1 MRKFMAWHRSLRQ
14 LPAALL
20 LLGSFAGTPAALASG
35 ETVPLS
41 AVSVPPGATMTI
53 TFEVDVDSPLN
64 FCATAVSNQGS
75 ISGTNFLS
83 FLTDDPDVGGAS
95 NPTVTLLD
103 AVDLAIT
110 KTDGVATEV
119 PGTSVTYTIVA
130 SNAGPAGALGA
141 TVADTFPAAIT
152 GVTWTCAGAGGG
164 TCTAAGSGNISDL
177 VNLPAGGSVT
187 YTATGTIQPGAT
199 GTLSN
204 TATVTKAASQL
215 ECNFANNS
223 ATDTDTLTPQVDLS
237 ITKTDFQTSINA
249 GSATSYTIVVSN
261 SGPSDAVGATVA
273 DTFPAALT
281 GASWTCSASLGSS
294 CAAGPTAGNINDSV
308 TVLAGGSLTYTVG
321 ATVSGTFSG
330 ALSNTATVTAPGGTT
345 DTNGGNNS
353 ATDTTTVNPVADLSI
368 TKTDGVTTAVPGQ
381 SVTYT
386 ITASNAGPATAT
398 GATVADTFPATLTCT
413 WTCVGAGGGTCSA
426 AGSGNINDSVNLPA
440 GGSVTYTASCT
451 ISAAATGSLANTA
464 TISGGG
470 VSDTVPGNNSATD
483 TDTLNP
489 QTDVSITKTDGST
502 TEVPGTPV
510 TYTIVASNAGPS
522 VATGVTVADT
532 FPGIL
537 SGCSWTSVAAGGATG
552 NTAGPVAGNISNS
565 GITLPSGA
573 SVTYTATCNVAA
585 NATGSLANTAT
596 ITAATTDPT
605 SGNNSATDTDTLT
618 PQTDL
623 SVTKT
628 DGAVSEVPGTPVTY
642 TIVASNA
649 GPSTA
654 TGVSVSDTFPGILS
668 GCSWTSV
675 AAGGATGNAAGPVSG
690 NIAESGMTFPVTA
703 SVTYTATCDIAANA
717 TGSLANTATVASAT
731 TDPTP
736 GNNSATDTDTL
747 TAQFDLAITKTD
759 GQTSI
764 NAGSATTYT
773 IVVSN
778 SGPSTATA
786 ATVADTFPADL
797 LSPTWTCVAS
807 PGSSCT
813 AGPVAGNLN
822 DTATVAAAGNVTYTV
837 NATVNG
843 TASGTLSNTAT
854 VTLAGDPNG
863 GNNSATDTTTVNPV
877 ADLSITKTD
886 GATTAVPGMTVTY
899 TIVAANA
906 GPATATAASVTD
918 TFPAACASVNWTCV
932 PTGVGASCTAGPVA
946 GNIADGATLP
956 AGTSATY
963 TAVCTLADTA
973 SGSLVNTAS
982 IGGGSVSDT
991 NPAND
996 SASDTDTILPLDYGD
1011 APGSAQ
1017 GSPWAYPTLVADN
1030 GARHGVNGPGALHMG
1045 ALLDTEADGQPTLAA
1060 DGDDQVS
1067 VPNVDDEDGV
1077 TLPATLDA
1085 CGTAN
1090 VAVNASAVAKLDA
1103 FVDWNRNGSFAD
1115 AGEKIFDN
1123 QALAAG
1129 ANVLPFNVPCT
1140 ATPTTFTFARFRL
1153 STVGGLASDGVAADG
1168 EVEDYTVGVR
1178 GLDFGDAPAAYPTLL
1193 AGNGARHIVVPGSL
1207 QLGALVDT
1215 EADGQ
1220 PTGGA
1225 NGDDLATSD
1234 DEDGVAFTSPLIRG
1248 QNASVTVTASAPGVL
1263 NAWLDFNGDSNWT
1276 TTGDAI
1282 FVNLALAAGANNLTF
1297 PVPATATTNLNTVA
1311 RFRFATVGGLS
1322 FTGLANDGEVE
1333 DHAIATAAEADV
1345 AITKTDSVA
1354 TEVPGTTVTYTIV
1367 ASNNGPDTASG
1378 VTVADTFPGTLSGC
1392 STTSVAAGGATGN
1405 DAGPVA
1411 GNLSDS
1417 GIDLPVG
1424 GTVTYTATC
1433 TIAASATGSLANT
1446 ATITSAT
1453 GDPVSG
1459 NNSATDTDTL
1469 TPQTDLAV
1477 TKTDGAA
1484 TEVPGTP
1491 VTYTIVVTNAG
1502 PSDAVAANV
1511 ADTFPAIV
1519 SGVSWT
1525 CVGASG
1531 GICPANGSGNLNASV
1546 TLPAAGG
1553 ATVTFTATGNISAAA
1568 TGTLSNT
1575 ATVAAG
1581 AGATDPVAGN
1591 NSATD
1596 TDTLNVES
1604 DLAITKTDGAA
1615 SEVPGTP
1622 VTYTIT
1628 ASNAGPSNNLG
1639 ATVADTF
1646 PAIVSGVTWTCSGA
1660 GGGTCP
1666 AAGAGDLN
1674 ASVNL
1679 PSGGSVTFT
1688 ATGNIA
1694 SSATGSLANT
1704 ATVGAA
1710 GGTTDPNLANNS
1722 ATDTD
1727 TLEPSAD
1734 IQIVKDDSADPPP
1747 AGDDLIY
1754 TLTVTN
1760 LGPSDATGVAVSDPL
1775 PAEVTYVSD
1784 DCGGTNTPPWGWT
1797 IGNLAAGASEVCNI
1811 TVSINPAPPT
1821 SISNTASVA
1830 STTPDPASG
1839 NDSDTEI
1846 TTLDAVPPQVTI
1858 VNSVADTGDGS
1869 LAECETANVTISSLR
1884 LTFDEAMQNPPGDT
1898 DPDDVT
1904 NPANYLVVSAGADFD
1919 FATTACGGAAGDD
1932 IALAVASV
1940 AYDNGTDTA
1949 TLALA
1954 AALPAAQIRLF
1965 ACDALTDLAGNALD
1979 GDADT
1984 TAGGDFRRAF
1994 RSDPG
1999 NVFANGHFDCDGD
2012 LWNAVAATPAEVS
2025 WTGAEDADDADD
2037 SGAMHF
2043 TNLAPGS
2050 DTSFRL
2056 WQCYDIPAD
2065 QLFDVSVRVRL
2076 AAAPGEFI
2084 GFVRRCEFFNSP
2096 GCLGSLGSQTAALA
2110 LQDTAGA
2117 WLTVGAQLARPVGAV
2132 AARCDFSFE
2141 TPTAESFDGWLD
2153 ATRFA
2158 GTGGLFSDGFESG
2171 DTSAWSAAVP

>member
-1 MRKFMAWHRSLRQ
+1 MAWHRSLRQ

-20 LLGSFAGTPAALASG
+20 LLGSVVPSPAALASG
-35 ETVPLS
+35 ESVPLN

-110 KTDGVATEV
+110 KTDGSATEV
-119 PGTSVTYTIVA
+119 PGTPVTYTIAVT
-130 SNAGPAGALGA
+130 NAGPVGAVGA
-141 TVADTFPAAIT
+141 NVADTFPAFLT
-152 GVTWTCAGAGGG
+152 GVTWTCAGAAGG
-164 TCTAAGSGNISDL
+164 TCTAAGAGDINDL
-177 VNLPAGGSVT
+177 VNVPVGGSVT
-187 YTATGTIQPGAT
+187 YTVSATVSAAAT
-199 GTLSN
+199 GTLVN
-204 TATVTKAASQL
+204 TATVTKSAAQL

-237 ITKTDFQTSINA
+237 VTKSDGQTSINA
-249 GSATSYTIVVSN
+249 GSPTTYTIQVGN
-261 SGPSDAVGATVA
+261 SGPSHAVGATVT
-273 DTFPAALT
+273 DNFPADLT
-281 GASWTCSASLGSS
+281 GATWTCSATGGSS
-294 CAAGPTAGNINDSV
+294 CAAGPVAGNISDSV
-308 TVLAGGSLTYTVG
+308 TVLAGGTLTYTVS
-321 ATVSGTFSG
+321 ATVSGSFSG
-330 ALSNTATVTAPGGTT
+330 VLSNTATVAAAGGTT
-345 DTNGGNNS
+345 DTNSGNNS
-353 ATDTTTVNPVADLSI
+353 ATDTTTVVPVADLSI

-413 WTCVGAGGGTCSA
+413 WTCVGAGGGTCTA
-426 AGSGNINDSVNLPA
+426 AGAGNIGDSVNLPA

-451 ISAAATGSLANTA
+451 IAAAATGSLTNTA

-470 VSDTVPGNNSATD
+470 VSDTVPANNSATD

-489 QTDVSITKTDGST
+489 QTDVSITKTDGSP

-510 TYTIVASNAGPS
+510 TYTIVAANAGPS

-532 FPGIL
+532 FPGTL
-537 SGCSWTSVAAGGATG
+537 SGCSWTSLAAGGATG
-552 NTAGPVAGNISNS
+552 NTVGPVAGDISNG
-565 GITLPSGA
+565 GITLPPAS
-573 SVTYTATCNVAA
+573 SVTYTATCNIAA

-596 ITAATTDPT
+596 IGAATTDPAP
-605 SGNNSATDTDTLT
+605 GNNSATDTNTLT

-628 DGAVSEVPGTPVTY
+628 DGAASEVPGTPVTY

-654 TGVSVSDTFPGILS
+654 TGVSVNDTFAGILS
-668 GCSWTSV
+668 ACNWTSV
-675 AAGGATGNAAGPVSG
+675 AAGGATGNTAGPVAG
-690 NIAESGMTFPVTA
+690 NIAEIAMTFPVSA

-717 TGSLANTATVASAT
+717 TGTLANTATVASAT
-731 TDPTP
+731 TDPSA

-747 TAQFDLAITKTD
+747 TVQFDLAITKTD

-773 IVVSN
+773 IAVAN
-778 SGPSTATA
+778 SGPSTATG

-797 LSPTWTCVAS
+797 VGPVWTCAAS
-807 PGSSCT
+807 PGSSCA

-822 DTATVAAAGNVTYTV
+822 DSATVAAGGNVTYTV
-837 NATVNG
+837 NATVSG

-854 VTLAGDPNG
+854 VTLAGDSNG

-886 GATTAVPGMTVTY
+886 GVTTAVPGMTVTY

-918 TFPAACASVNWTCV
+918 TFPAACASVSWTCV
-932 PTGVGASCTAGPVA
+932 PTGAGASCTAGPVA

-973 SGSLVNTAS
+973 SGSLVNTAT

-991 NPAND
+991 NPGND
-996 SASDTDTILPLDYGD
+996 SATDTDTILPLDYGD

-1045 ALLDTEADGQPTLAA
+1045 VQLDTEADGQPTLAA
-1060 DGDDQVS
+1060 DGDDQIS

-1085 CGTAN
+1085 CGSAN

-1129 ANVLPFNVPCT
+1129 ANVLPFSVPCT
-1140 ATPTTFTFARFRL
+1140 ATPTTLTFARFRV
-1153 STVGGLASDGVAADG
+1153 STAGSLPSTGVAADG
-1168 EVEDYTVGVR
+1168 EVEDYAVAVR
-1178 GLDFGDAPAAYPTLL
+1178 GLDFGDAPIVYPTLL
-1193 AGNGARHIVVPGSL
+1193 AGNGARHIVVPGAL
-1207 QLGALVDT
+1207 LLGATVDT

-1220 PTGGA
+1220 PTAGA

-1263 NAWLDFNGDSNWT
+1263 NAWLDFNGDGNWT
-1276 TTGDAI
+1276 TAGDAI
-1282 FVNLALAAGANNLTF
+1282 FVNVALLAGANNLSF

-1311 RFRFATVGGLS
+1311 RFRLATAGGLS

-1333 DHAIATAAEADV
+1333 DHAVATAAEADV
-1345 AITKTDSVA
+1345 AITKTDSAA

-1378 VTVADTFPGTLSGC
+1378 VTVADTFSGVLSGC

-1411 GNLSDS
+1411 GSLSDG

-1446 ATITSAT
+1446 ATIASAT
-1453 GDPVSG
+1453 GDPVSA
-1459 NNSATDTDTL
+1459 NNSATDTDSL
-1469 TPQTDLAV
+1469 TPQTDLAI
-1477 TKTDGAA
+1477 TKTDGAT

-1491 VTYTIVVTNAG
+1491 VSYSIVVTNAG
-1502 PSDAVAANV
+1502 PSDAVAATV
-1511 ADTFPAIV
+1511 TDTFPATIT
-1519 SGVSWT
+1519 GVNWT
-1525 CVGASG
+1525 CVGANG
-1531 GICPANGSGNLNASV
+1531 GTCPAAGSGNINTLV
-1546 TLPAAGG
+1546 GLPAAGS
-1553 ATVTFTATGNISAAA
+1553 ATVTFTATGTIAASA
-1568 TGTLSNT
+1568 TGTLVNT

-1581 AGATDPVAGN
+1581 AGATDPVPGN

-1604 DLAITKTDGAA
+1604 DLAITKTDGSAT
-1615 SEVPGTP
+1615 EVPGTA

-1628 ASNAGPSNNLG
+1628 ASNAGPSNNPG

-1646 PAIVSGVTWTCSGA
+1646 PASVSGVNWTCVGT

-1666 AAGAGDLN
+1666 AAGSGNLN

-1679 PSGGSVTFT
+1679 PAGGSVTFT
-1688 ATGNIA
+1688 ATGTIA
-1694 SSATGSLANT
+1694 SSATGTLANT
-1704 ATVGAA
+1704 ATVAAA
-1710 GGTTDPNLANNS
+1710 GGTTDPTPGNDS

-1727 TLEPSAD
+1727 SLVPSAD
-1734 IQIVKDDSADPPP
+1734 IQITKDDSADPPP
-1747 AGDDLIY
+1747 AGQDLIY

-1775 PAEVTYVSD
+1775 PSEVTYISD
-1784 DCGGTNTPPWGWT
+1784 DCGGSNTPPWAWT
-1797 IGNLAAGASEVCNI
+1797 IGSVAAGASEVCNI
-1811 TVSINPAPPT
+1811 TVSINPAPPI
-1821 SISNTASVA
+1821 SISNTATVT
-1830 STTPDPASG
+1830 STTADPNSA
-1839 NDSDTEI
+1839 NDSDTEL
-1846 TTLDAVPPQVTI
+1846 TQLDAVPPQVTN
-1858 VNSVADTGDGS
+1858 VDSVTATGDGS
-1869 LAECETANVTISSLR
+1869 LTECETANVTITSL
-1884 LTFDEAMQNPPGDT
+1884 LVTFDEAMQDPPGDV

-1904 NPANYLVVSAGADFD
+1904 NPANYLLVTPGPDFD
-1919 FATTACGGAAGDD
+1919 FQTTACGGAAGDD
-1932 IALAVASV
+1932 VAIAVSSV
-1940 AYDNGTDTA
+1940 VYNGGTETA

-1954 AALPAAQIRLF
+1954 AALPSAQVRLF
-1965 ACDALTDLAGNALD
+1965 ACDTLTDLAGNLLD

-1999 NVFANGHFDCDGD
+1999 NVFANGHFDCDAS
-2012 LWNAVAATPAEVS
+2012 LWNAVAPNPAEIT
-2025 WTGAEDADDADD
+2025 WTGADDADDADD
-2037 SGAMHF
+2037 SGSVHF
-2043 TNLAPGS
+2043 TNLAPGT

-2065 QLFDVSVRVRL
+2065 ALFDVSARVRL
-2076 AAAPGEFI
+2076 QAAPGDFI
-2084 GFVRRCEFFNSP
+2084 GFVRRCEFFSAP
-2096 GCLGSLGSQTAALA
+2096 ACTGSLGVQTAALA
-2110 LQDTAGA
+2110 LQDTAGG
-2117 WLTVGAQLARPVGAV
+2117 WLTLGAQLARPAGAV

-2141 TPTAESFDGWLD
+2141 TPTAESFDAWLD
-2153 ATRFA
+2153 ATLFQ
-2158 GTGGLFSDGFESG
+2158 GTGGLFADGFESG
-2171 DTSAWSAAVP
+2171 DTSAWSATVP

>member
-1 MRKFMAWHRSLRQ
+1 MAWRRSLRQ

-20 LLGSFAGTPAALASG
+20 FLGALADAPAVLASG
-35 ETVPLS
+35 EAVPLN

-53 TFEVDVDSPLN
+53 TFEVDVDSPLGI
-64 FCATAVSNQGS
+64 CATAISNQGTVT
-75 ISGTNFLS
+75 GTGINVLS
-83 FLTDDPDVGGAS
+83 DDPDVAGAA
-95 NPTVTLLD
+95 NPTLTGLD

-110 KTDGVATEV
+110 KTDGATTEV
-119 PGTSVTYTIVA
+119 PGTGVTYTITA

-141 TVADTFPAAIT
+141 TVADTFPATIS
-152 GVTWTCAGAGGG
+152 GVTWTCVGAGGG
-164 TCTAAGSGNISDL
+164 TCPAAGAGNISAS

-187 YTATGTIQPGAT
+187 FTASGTIQSSAT
-199 GTLSN
+199 GSLVN
-204 TATVTKAASQL
+204 TATVTKAAGQL

-223 ATDTDTLTPQVDLS
+223 ATDTDTLTPQADLS
-237 ITKTDFQTSINA
+237 ITKTDFQTTINA
-249 GSATSYTIVVSN
+249 GSPTSYTISVTN

-281 GASWTCSASLGSS
+281 GASWTCVGTPGSS
-294 CAAGPTAGNINDSV
+294 CPASGAGSINHSANI
-308 TVLAGGSLTYTVG
+308 LASGSLTYTVN

-330 ALSNTATVTAPGGTT
+330 VLANTATVTAPGGTT
-345 DTNGGNNS
+345 DTNLGNNS
-353 ATDTTTVNPVADLSI
+353 AQDVTTVNAVADLSI
-368 TKTDGVTTAVPGQ
+368 TKTDGVTTATPGG

-386 ITASNAGPATAT
+386 ITASNAGPSTATA
-398 GATVADTFPATLTCT
+398 ASVADTFPATLTCT
-413 WTCVGAGGGTCSA
+413 WTCVGAGGGTCTA
-426 AGSGNINDSVNLPA
+426 AGAGNIGDSVNLPA

-451 ISAAATGSLANTA
+451 IAAAATGSLANTA

-470 VSDTVPGNNSATD
+470 VSDTVPANNSATD
-483 TDTLNP
+483 SDTLTP

-532 FPGIL
+532 FPAVL
-537 SGCSWTSVAAGGATG
+537 SGCSTTSVAAGGATG
-552 NTAGPVAGNISNS
+552 NDSPISGNISDGS
-565 GITLPSGA
+565 ITLPAGA

-585 NATGSLANTAT
+585 NATGTLVNNAT
-596 ITAATTDPT
+596 VASATTDPT
-605 SGNNSATDTDTLT
+605 PANNSATDTDTLT

-623 SVTKT
+623 AITKT
-628 DGAVSEVPGTPVTY
+628 DGSTTEVPGTAVTY
-642 TIVASNA
+642 TIVATNS

-654 TGVSVSDTFPGILS
+654 TAVSVSDTFAAILS

-675 AAGGATGNAAGPVSG
+675 AAGGATGNAAGPVAG

-703 SVTYTATCDIAANA
+703 SVTYTATCNIAANA
-717 TGSLANTATVASAT
+717 TGSLANTATVASGT

-764 NAGSATTYT
+764 NAGSPTTYT
-773 IVVSN
+773 IAVTN
-778 SGPSTATA
+778 SGPSTATG
-786 ATVADTFPADL
+786 ATVADTFPAVL
-797 LSPTWTCVAS
+797 LSPTWTCVAT

-822 DTATVAAAGNVTYTV
+822 DLATIASGGTATYTV

-854 VTLAGDPNG
+854 VTLAGDTNA
-863 GNNSATDTTTVNPV
+863 GNDSATDTTTVNPV

-886 GATTAVPGMTVTY
+886 GVTTAVPGMTVTY

-918 TFPAACASVNWTCV
+918 TFPATCASVSWTCV
-932 PTGVGASCTAGPVA
+932 PTGAGASCTAGPVA

-963 TAVCTLADTA
+963 TAVCTLADNA
-973 SGSLVNTAS
+973 SGSLANTAT

-991 NPAND
+991 TPGNN
-996 SASDTDTILPLDYGD
+996 SASDTDTILPLDFGD
-1011 APGSAQ
+1011 APNTPLGP
-1017 GSPWAYPTLVADN
+1017 PWAYPTLVADN
-1030 GARHGVNGPGALHMG
+1030 GARHGVNGPSALRMG
-1045 ALLDTEADGQPTLAA
+1045 VQIDTEANGQPTLAA

-1077 TLPATLDA
+1077 TLPATLVA

-1090 VAVNASAVAKLDA
+1090 VSVNASAVSKLDA
-1103 FVDWNRNGSFAD
+1103 FVDFNRNGSFAD
-1115 AGEKIFDN
+1115 AGEKIFNN
-1123 QALAAG
+1123 QALVAG
-1129 ANVLPFNVPCT
+1129 ANALSFSVPCN
-1140 ATPTTFTFARFRL
+1140 ATPTTLTFARFRI
-1153 STVGGLASDGVAADG
+1153 STAGNLASTGVAADG
-1168 EVEDYTVGVR
+1168 EIEDYTVGIR
-1178 GLDFGDAPAAYPTLL
+1178 GLDFGDAAAVYPTLL
-1193 AGNGARHIVVPGSL
+1193 AGNGARHIVVPGAPL
-1207 QLGALVDT
+1207 LGATIDT

-1220 PTGGA
+1220 PTAGA
-1225 NGDDLATSD
+1225 NGDDLTTSD
-1234 DEDGVAFTSPLIRG
+1234 DEDGVTFTSPLIRG

-1263 NAWLDFNGDSNWT
+1263 SAWLDFNGDGNWT
-1276 TTGDAI
+1276 TAGDAI
-1282 FVNLALAAGANNLTF
+1282 FVNVALAAGANNLTF

-1311 RFRFATVGGLS
+1311 RFRLASAGGLS

-1333 DHAIATAAEADV
+1333 DHAVATAAEADV
-1345 AITKTDSVA
+1345 VITKTDGAA

-1367 ASNNGPDTASG
+1367 ASNNGPDAAAG
-1378 VTVADTFPGTLSGC
+1378 VTVADTFAGILSGC

-1417 GIDLPVG
+1417 GIGLPVG

-1433 TIAASATGSLANT
+1433 TIAANATGSLANT

-1453 GDPVSG
+1453 GDPVTA

-1469 TPQTDLAV
+1469 TPQSDLAI
-1477 TKTDGAA
+1477 TKTDGAT

-1502 PSDAVAANV
+1502 PSDAVAATV

-1519 SGVSWT
+1519 SGVTWT
-1525 CVGASG
+1525 CVGANG
-1531 GICPANGSGNLNASV
+1531 GTCPAAGAGNINALV
-1546 TLPAAGG
+1546 TLPAAGS
-1553 ATVTFTATGNISAAA
+1553 ATVTFTATGNIAAAA
-1568 TGTLSNT
+1568 TGTLANT

-1581 AGATDPVAGN
+1581 AGATDPVPGN

-1596 TDTLNVES
+1596 SDTLTVQS
-1604 DLAITKTDGAA
+1604 DLSVTKTDGSA
-1615 SEVPGTP
+1615 SEIPGTP

-1628 ASNAGPSNNLG
+1628 ASNAGPSDNPG

-1646 PAIVSGVTWTCSGA
+1646 PAIVGGVTWTCVGA

-1666 AAGAGDLN
+1666 AGGAGNIN
-1674 ASVNL
+1674 AVVNL
-1679 PSGGSVTFT
+1679 PAGGSVTFT
-1688 ATGNIA
+1688 ATGTIA
-1694 SSATGSLANT
+1694 SSATGTLSNT
-1704 ATVGAA
+1704 ATVAAA
-1710 GGTTDPNLANNS
+1710 GGTTDPNPGNNS
-1722 ATDTD
+1722 ATDSD
-1727 TLEPSAD
+1727 TLVPSAD
-1734 IQIVKDDSADPPP
+1734 LQITKDDSADPPP
-1747 AGDDLIY
+1747 AGQDLVY

-1784 DCGGTNTPPWGWT
+1784 DCGGTNTPPWSWT
-1797 IGNLAAGASEVCNI
+1797 IGNLASGASVVCNI
-1811 TVSINPAPPT
+1811 TVSINPAPPA
-1821 SISNTASVA
+1821 SISNTATVTG
-1830 STTPDPASG
+1830 TTADPSSA
-1839 NDSDTEI
+1839 NNSDTEA
-1846 TTLDAVPPQVTI
+1846 TTLDAVPPQVTN
-1858 VNSVADTGDGS
+1858 VDSLAGTGDGT
-1869 LAECETANVTISSLR
+1869 LAECETANVTITSLA
-1884 LTFDEAMQNPPGDT
+1884 LTFDEAMQNPPGDGGA
-1898 DPDDVT
+1898 DDVT
-1904 NPANYLVVSAGADFD
+1904 NPANYLVVAPGPDFD

-1932 IALAVASV
+1932 VALTVTGVS
-1940 AYDNGTDTA
+1940 YDGGTDTA
-1949 TLALA
+1949 TLVLST
-1954 AALPAAQIRLF
+1954 ALPAAQIRVF
-1965 ACDALTDLAGNALD
+1965 ACDSLTDLAGNALD

-1999 NVFANGHFDCDGD
+1999 NVFANGHFDCDAS
-2012 LWNAVAATPAEVS
+2012 LWNAVAATPAEIT
-2025 WTGAEDADDADD
+2025 WTGADDANDADD
-2037 SGAMHF
+2037 SGSVHF
-2043 TNLAPGS
+2043 TNLAPGV

-2056 WQCYDIPAD
+2056 WQCYDIPPAAR
-2065 QLFDVSVRVRL
+2065 FDVAARVRL
-2076 AAAPGEFI
+2076 AAAPGKFI
-2084 GFVRRCEFFNSP
+2084 GFSRRCEFFSAP
-2096 GCLGSLGSQTAALA
+2096 GCSGSLGVQTSALA
-2110 LQDTAGA
+2110 LQDTASS
-2117 WLTVGAQLARPVGAV
+2117 WLTLASQVNRPGAAV

-2141 TPTAESFDGWLD
+2141 TATAESFDGWLD
-2153 ATRFA
+2153 ATHFA
-2158 GTGGLFSDGFESG
+2158 ATGGLFSDGFESG
-2171 DTSAWSAAVP
+2171 DTSAWSATVP